1 MNCPSCDKEMEN
13 GGLYVRG
20 LGGSLFWSV
29 KKSIP
34 WFSRRD
40 LNQIDL
46 SKMSLT
52 RTGAQAVIESWRCRC
67 GLITFKA
74 KYVGG

>member
-1 MNCPSCDKEMEN
+1 MNCAVCNREMEN

-20 LGGSLFWSV
+20 LGGSLFWSIE
-29 KKSIP
+29 KNIP

-46 SKMSLT
+46 SKVSLT
-52 RTGAQAVIESWRCRC
+52 GTGAQAVVESWRCRC

-74 KYVGG
+74 KYVGE

>member
-1 MNCPSCDKEMEN
+1 MKCSGCDKEMES
-13 GGLYVRG
+13 GSLYVRG
-20 LGGSLFWSV
+20 LGGSLFWSG
-29 KKSIP
+29 KKNIP

-46 SKMSLT
+46 SNMSLI
-52 RTGAQAVIESWRCRC
+52 RTGAQAVIESWRCKC

-74 KYVGG
+74 KYVA